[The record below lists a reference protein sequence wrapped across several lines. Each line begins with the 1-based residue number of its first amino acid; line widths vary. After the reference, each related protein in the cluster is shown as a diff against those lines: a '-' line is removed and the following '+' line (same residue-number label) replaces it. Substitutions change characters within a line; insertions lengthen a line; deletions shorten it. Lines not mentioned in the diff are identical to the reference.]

1 MAKPTHPVLVAEHS
15 TDLTTVKTAEH
26 DVWAVTFQIM
36 VKKGTNAEQI
46 VADVV
51 SGKAPSIS
59 PNAVRGSVMDITKV
73 A

>member
-26 DVWAVTFQIM
+26 DVYAVTFHLL
-36 VKKGTNAEQI
+36 VKKGSNAEQLI
-46 VADVV
+46 ADVL
-51 SGKAPSIS
+51 SGRAPSVS
-59 PNAVRGSVMDITKV
+59 PNVARGSVIDITHV